1 MTANTAFEELLEEL
15 EDEMGVVNQ
24 AGAFAFGKG
33 DHEAAEA
40 AVGRAKHL
48 TALRLKVSKLRDEWN
63 TFHPAPA
70 SVQIHPDGYSQV
82 DRGHSDRLQRGK
94 RTPERVFE
102 IPILKALVEM
112 GGRARMG
119 EVLVRVEQLMRDT
132 LKPVDYESLKSSS
145 DPRWR
150 NTGQW
155 ARNTMV
161 EHGLLRSDSPWG
173 FWEITDAG
181 RRYLAEHSD

>member
-1 MTANTAFEELLEEL
+1 
-15 EDEMGVVNQ
+15 
-24 AGAFAFGKG
+24 
-33 DHEAAEA
+33 
-40 AVGRAKHL
+40 
-48 TALRLKVSKLRDEWN
+48 
-63 TFHPAPA
+63 
-70 SVQIHPDGYSQV
+70 
-82 DRGHSDRLQRGK
+82 
-94 RTPERVFE
+94 
-102 IPILKALVEM
+102 
-112 GGRARMG
+112 MG

-161 EHGLLRSDSPWG
+161 EYGLLRSDSPWG

-181 RRYLAEHSD
+181 RRYLAEHPD